1 MNHVCD
7 SLGQVIFHD
16 CAGLEGAKNHVCDSL
31 QWAKNHVRDNCALNE
46 RARELGRSHRYLRE
60 GAKGLLRGCG
70 DFSDMVSAV
79 SAPEPQYS
87 HVAGSSCRQ
96 HPSTSTLFALVTISN
111 SPFCALV
118 TISKCPNHA
127 LVTISMRLCA
137 VAMVRAG
144 NRMRRRVTLAL
155 PSLAKTVAMAC
166 PETSITVAM
175 ACPETTKTVAEH
187 VSPTAK
193 KVANKGQQ
201 DSAPRSSA
209 SP

>member
-31 QWAKNHVRDNCALNE
+31 QWAKNHVCDNCALNE

-70 DFSDMVSAV
+70 DSSDMVSAV

-87 HVAGSSCRQ
+87 YVAGSSCRQ
-96 HPSTSTLFALVTISN
+96 HPSTSTLFALVTVSY

-127 LVTISMRLCA
+127 LVTISRCPCA
-137 VAMVRAG
+137 VVMERDG

-155 PSLAKTVAMAC
+155 PSMAKTVAMAC
-166 PETSITVAM
+166 PGRS
-175 ACPETTKTVAEH
+175 KTVAEH

-193 KVANKGQQ
+193 MVANKGQQ